1 MECLSAHW
9 DEASTKW
16 KIVVRNTKFQ
26 EEKTIWADAFVYAVG
41 RLNNYK
47 IPSIPGQDK
56 FKGRQIH
63 TANWPVDLD
72 VKNKRVV
79 VIGNGAS
86 AVQCTAALQ
95 PGEPI
100 TLKPKAKSENLI
112 TLAVVSNI
120 VNIARGPTWIVPHV
134 FSEDGAIQ
142 RHCVYSHHFVS

>member
-9 DEASTKW
+9 DEAPAKW
-16 KIVVRNTKFQ
+16 KIVVRNTKSQ
-26 EEKTIWADAFVYAVG
+26 EKKTIWADAFVYAVG

-47 IPSIPGQDK
+47 IPSIPGQEK

-95 PGEPI
+95 PGEHI
-100 TLKPKAKSENLI
+100 TLKPKAKSER
-112 TLAVVSNI
+112 SNHSSSRI
-120 VNIARGPTWIVPHV
+120 KYCQHCSRPHM
-134 FSEDGAIQ
+134 DCAT
-142 RHCVYSHHFVS
+142 CVL